1 MLRPCGF
8 TVLGLFEGKCV
19 VGRGGERPEGET
31 VLAHEV
37 SVVDQPPNPRPP
49 GRLRLLIQV

>member
-19 VGRGGERPEGET
+19 VGRGGGDLKERQSWPM
-31 VLAHEV
+31 
-37 SVVDQPPNPRPP
+37 
-49 GRLRLLIQV
+49 RLVW